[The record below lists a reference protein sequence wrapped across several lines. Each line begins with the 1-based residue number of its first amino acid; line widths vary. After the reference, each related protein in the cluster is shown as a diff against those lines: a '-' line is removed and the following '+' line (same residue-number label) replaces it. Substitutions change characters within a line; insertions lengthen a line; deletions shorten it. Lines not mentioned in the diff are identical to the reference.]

1 MVTVNL
7 HPSDVERLHSM
18 RERTGLNEGSSLRLQ
33 ADETLLPGSV
43 RASAN
48 DAIVEDLIAER
59 LSTLARGLHIDE
71 PRWSAQSAFSAARIA
86 ADRLP
91 SGRVEDAQP
100 RMASAPSTVVAA
112 SHSPTVR
119 EVAADSIDGADD
131 APRPVH
137 APSGYD
143 TVAAID
149 EILND
154 ENHV

>member
-1 MVTVNL
+1 
-7 HPSDVERLHSM
+7 
-18 RERTGLNEGSSLRLQ
+18 LQ

-71 PRWSAQSAFSAARIA
+71 PRWSAQSAFSAERIA
-86 ADRLP
+86 ADRVP
-91 SGRVEDAQP
+91 SSRVEDAQP
-100 RMASAPSTVVAA
+100 RMAVTPSAPMAA
-112 SHSPTVR
+112 SHSATLDVIQD
-119 EVAADSIDGADD
+119 EALEDVQD
-131 APRPVH
+131 APLPAH
-137 APSGYD
+137 PQSGYD